1 VPGILS
7 RTRVK
12 KWRAS
17 PSEARSQKSG
27 TNTET
32 GTLSG
37 MNDTKRK
44 TKIVCTLGPAT
55 DSAEGI
61 SSLLEAGMD
70 VVRLNFSHGDRET
83 HRQTIRRIRD
93 VARREG
99 REVGILQDL
108 GGPKI
113 RLGELPEGGIEL
125 QAGSRVALGVDG
137 QAAEGVLPVS
147 YKHLLEDVGA
157 GECILLADGLVEL
170 EVREV
175 ADDRLLCD
183 VVIGGALTSR
193 KGVNLPQANLRV
205 PAFTDKDR
213 SDLEVGLEEGVDF
226 VALSFVRHEDDM
238 APVRDRLS
246 DLEHPPLL
254 IAKIEKPQAV
264 QRLDRILEAVDGV
277 MVARGD
283 LGVEMP
289 PEQVPMIQKRI
300 IAASRRAG
308 LPVITATQ
316 MLRSMVDS
324 PRPLRAEASDV
335 ANAVLDG
342 TDAVMLSE
350 ETAIGRYPTE
360 AVRVLDRVAL
370 EAEPEI
376 DHSRMIADSVSPSV
390 PELTGAISRA
400 ACELAASIAAAAII
414 TTTASGATAR
424 LVARLRPA
432 APVLAVTPF
441 EAVARQLTLSWG
453 VIAAKVEETSD
464 FGTLGAEMRETLAEH
479 GLDTP
484 GNRIVITAGLPLGV
498 SGSTNLLRV
507 FEY

>member
-1 VPGILS
+1 M
-7 RTRVK
+7 RR
-12 KWRAS
+12 
-17 PSEARSQKSG
+17 
-27 TNTET
+27 
-32 GTLSG
+32 
-37 MNDTKRK
+37 RK

-55 DSAEGI
+55 DSAAGI
-61 SSLLEAGMD
+61 ASLLDAGMD
-70 VVRLNFSHGDRET
+70 VIRLNFSHGDRET

-93 VARREG
+93 VARQAG

-113 RLGELPEGGIEL
+113 RLGELPEIGIEL
-125 QAGSRVALGVDG
+125 RVGSTISLGVDG
-137 QAAEGVLPVS
+137 RAVEGALPVS
-147 YKHLLEDVGA
+147 YEHLLEDVGV
-157 GECILLADGLVEL
+157 GERILLADGLVEL

-175 ADDRLLCD
+175 ADDHLLCN
-183 VVIGGALTSR
+183 VVIGGVVTSR

-226 VALSFVRHEDDM
+226 VALSFVRHEDDL
-238 APVRDRLS
+238 APVRDRFTG
-246 DLEHPPLL
+246 LEHPPLL

-264 QRLDRILEAVDGV
+264 QRLDSIIEAVDGV

-350 ETAIGRYPTE
+350 ETAIGHFPTE

-376 DHSRMIADSVSPSV
+376 DHLKMLADSASPSV

-400 ACELAASIAAAAII
+400 ACELSESIDAAAILTA
-414 TTTASGATAR
+414 TTSGATAR
-424 LVARLRPA
+424 LVARLRPS
-432 APVLAVTPF
+432 APILGMTTSDK
-441 EAVARQLTLSWG
+441 VARQLALSWG
-453 VIAAKVEETSD
+453 VIAVESEITS
-464 FGTLGAEMRETLAEH
+464 GTSAIGAEMREVLTRF
-479 GLDTP
+479 GLDAP

-498 SGSTNLLRV
+498 SGSTNMLRIL
-507 FEY
+507 ECD

>member
-1 VPGILS
+1 M
-7 RTRVK
+7 RR
-12 KWRAS
+12 
-17 PSEARSQKSG
+17 
-27 TNTET
+27 
-32 GTLSG
+32 
-37 MNDTKRK
+37 RK

-61 SSLLEAGMD
+61 AALLEAGMD
-70 VVRLNFSHGDRET
+70 VVRLNFSHGDCET

-93 VARREG
+93 IARQAG

-125 QAGSRVALGVDG
+125 NAGSTVALGVDG

-147 YKHLLEDVGA
+147 YKYLLEDVSA
-157 GECILLADGLVEL
+157 GERILLADGLVEL

-175 ADDRLLCD
+175 TADHLLCD

-226 VALSFVRHEDDM
+226 VALSFVRHEDDLV
-238 APVRDRLS
+238 PVRDRFS
-246 DLEHPPLL
+246 GLEHPPLL

-264 QRLDRILEAVDGV
+264 ERLDLILEAVDGV

-376 DHSRMIADSVSPSV
+376 DHPRMIADSSSPSV

-400 ACELAASIAAAAII
+400 ACELAASIGAAAII

-432 APVLAVTPF
+432 APVLAVTPYD
-441 EAVARQLTLSWG
+441 AVVRQLTLSWG

-464 FGTLGAEMRETLAEH
+464 FGTLGAEVRETLATY
-479 GLDTP
+479 GLDAP

-507 FEY
+507 FEFD